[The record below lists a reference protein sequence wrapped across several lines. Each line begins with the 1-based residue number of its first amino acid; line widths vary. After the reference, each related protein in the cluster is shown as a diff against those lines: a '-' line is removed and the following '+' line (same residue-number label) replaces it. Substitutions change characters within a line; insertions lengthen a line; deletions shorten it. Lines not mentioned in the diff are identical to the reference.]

1 MEGSGKMVVVA
12 VGKNS
17 QSGIILTL
25 LGATKETKQ
34 EKKDRKKNAAN
45 NKSINLPAMFLMVAQ
60 MSIRIPYNSNV
71 MVIQT

>member
-45 NKSINLPAMFLMVAQ
+45 KSINLPAMFFNCSPNVCKNSFTILM
-60 MSIRIPYNSNV
+60 
-71 MVIQT
+71 

>member
-34 EKKDRKKNAAN
+34 EKKDRKKNAT
-45 NKSINLPAMFLMVAQ
+45 NKSINLSVMFFNG
-60 MSIRIPYNSNV
+60 SPNV
-71 MVIQT
+71 G